1 MSQPTLHPDD
11 VLQYRYRIC
20 SLLGHGGMGAI
31 YRAWDT
37 RLNIF
42 VAIKE
47 MVPQSDLNTHIL
59 TQLRQQFQQEA
70 QVLARLNHPH
80 LARVTDFFEESGNTY
95 LVMDLVEGE
104 SLSHLIEQ
112 QGPLL
117 ESQVV
122 TWADQLLDALAYCH
136 VQRIIHRDIK
146 PGNVII
152 HPNGRAVLVDFGLVK
167 LWDPYDSRT
176 QTAMRGVGTWAYA
189 PPEQYDPATGHTD
202 ARSDIYSMGATL
214 YHALTGRVPP
224 TVTTRM
230 VNPAALPPIGT
241 LNPRV
246 SPHTAKAVT
255 KAMELRPADRFQSA
269 PEMRAALLRQPAAS
283 QPQPARGTP
292 TVRPAM
298 SDLPTTAHI
307 RLVLLESF
315 RDEELAAL
323 CFDYFRD
330 VFDAFASGTT
340 KEQKVQLL
348 IEHCMRRELIPK
360 LFAAIQRVRD
370 ERYEPGF
377 PPPQVRLSPPESERD
392 PGRIFISHAY
402 QDAQFVYRLA
412 DDLEKHGWRVWTTP
426 NSSRPGEKWAEATDR
441 GLAESGVFVLVV
453 TPAAVKSQWVQDETR
468 VAVELQ
474 HRGELK
480 FIPLAVEQCDAPLLG
495 NIYRRIPFCD
505 SYEDGLKALLAEL
518 EQPNRAGKAE
528 AERPVREKAE
538 RQVTPTNR
546 VLRMLRDPMWQ
557 GIGAIV
563 VSLACF
569 LALLALSPWQR
580 WILKA
585 PVPTST
591 PTSTWTPSATFTL
604 APTPMPSPTD
614 TATSAPSYT
623 PTVTASPTTTSTPT
637 KTSTATLRPTSRP
650 TRTPMP
656 TATYAPTDTPI
667 PNHNPPS
674 QPGKEK
680 PPP

>member
-1 MSQPTLHPDD
+1 MSQLTLHPDD

-20 SLLGHGGMGAI
+20 SLLGHGGMGAV
-31 YRAWDT
+31 YCARDT

-47 MVPQSDLNTHIL
+47 MVPQPDLNTHIL

-80 LARVTDFFEESGNTY
+80 LVRVTDFFEESGNAY
-95 LVMDLVEGE
+95 LVMDLVEGD

-112 QGPLL
+112 QAPLI
-117 ESQVV
+117 EPQVV
-122 TWADQLLDALAYCH
+122 TWTDQLLDALAYCH
-136 VQRIIHRDIK
+136 VQKIIHRDIK

-152 HPNGRAVLVDFGLVK
+152 HPNGRAVLVDFGLMK

-224 TVTTRM
+224 TVTTRL
-230 VNPAALPPIGT
+230 VNPAALTPIGT
-241 LNPRV
+241 LNQRV
-246 SPHTAKAVT
+246 SPHTAEVVT
-255 KAMELRPADRFQSA
+255 KAMELQPADRFQSA
-269 PEMRAALLRQPAAS
+269 AEMRAALLRQPAAW
-283 QPQPARGTP
+283 QPQPTRGTP
-292 TVRPAM
+292 TVRSAM

-307 RLVLLESF
+307 RLVLLKSF
-315 RDEELAAL
+315 RDEELTAL

-330 VFDAFASGTT
+330 VFDTIAYGTT

-348 IEHCMRRELIPK
+348 IEHCVRRELIPK
-360 LFAAIQRVRD
+360 LFPAIQRARA

-377 PPPQVRLSPPESERD
+377 PPPQVRLSSPEPERD
-392 PGRIFISHAY
+392 PGQIFISHAH

-412 DDLEKHGWRVWTTP
+412 GDLEKHSWRVWTTP

-453 TPAAVKSQWVQDETR
+453 TPAAVKSQWLQDETR

-474 HRGELK
+474 HRGVLK
-480 FIPLAVEQCDAPLLG
+480 FITLAVEQCDAPLLG

-518 EQPNRAGKAE
+518 EQPNRARKAE

-557 GIGAIV
+557 RIGVIV
-563 VSLACF
+563 ASLACF
-569 LALLALSPWQR
+569 LALLALSPVQH

-585 PVPTST
+585 LVPTST
-591 PTSTWTPSATFTL
+591 PTSTWTPTVTFALT
-604 APTPMPSPTD
+604 PTPMPSPTD

-623 PTVTASPTTTSTPT
+623 PTVTASPTATSTPT
-637 KTSTATLRPTSRP
+637 KTLTATLRPTSRP
-650 TRTPMP
+650 TRTP
-656 TATYAPTDTPI
+656 TATYTPTITPI
-667 PNHNPPS
+667 PNDNPPS
-674 QPGKEK
+674 QPEKPK